1 MENFK
6 CTECSKEY
14 DSLKSLSNHRFKKHD
29 IKPINT
35 YNEYVLNGNNYTCA
49 CGCGEETKFLSV
61 VKGYREYIRGH
72 IARVNNNW
80 GHNPE
85 AIKKSHETQKK
96 MYESGEITVWNKGLT
111 IDDPRVR
118 DNIDKVMSNPN
129 RGKKISKALS
139 GVEKSEGHKN
149 KLSVMAKERWSN
161 PIEREKQ
168 SHRRMIWM
176 KENDFTV
183 NSKTE
188 EIINK
193 ILIKLG
199 LVEGIDYE
207 RQSYVREIKSYY
219 DFKLLKNNTYIE
231 VDGDFWHCNPESKH
245 NEPIY
250 ECQFKNLEKDKIK
263 DKWCYDNNIKLIRF
277 WENDINNNLISVINK
292 IKEIL

>member
-72 IARVNNNW
+72 AARVNNNW